1 MEERR
6 FLLAVA
12 LSLLVLT
19 LYQWLLAPPPKPSR
33 PPVPTP
39 AAATADSK
47 PQPSSAPSLPASK
60 QPETAAAPPAIAD
73 ESERR
78 VEIEGEESNLAF
90 SNRGARL
97 VSWRLRRFSDGS
109 GRPEELVET
118 VPGAARPLDLETGD
132 SEVDARLREALYRP
146 SADAVH
152 IGAGSQELR
161 FQYADSVLAAEKWLR
176 FLDEGYLAEVGAT
189 VRVAGR
195 DLPTRLLWG
204 PGVGNPSPA
213 ETEVRGY
220 QPPQAVLLA
229 DRGVERVLPEKPG
242 SARAVSGPRWVG
254 VESKYFAALLVP
266 GGPVAAEVRGIELA
280 AAPGAKARLATLVA
294 LDLGP
299 EGTVRLYVGPKDH
312 TRLSKLGHELAQVVP
327 VGDWIG
333 PIVVA
338 LMKLFRWVNSYVG
351 NYGWSVVVL
360 TILISVVM
368 APFRHY
374 SIVNGLKMAKIAPE
388 MKVIQERYRKIPM
401 LDPKRQDMNQEMA
414 ELYAR
419 HGMNMSTQMLVGC
432 LPILLT
438 MPFLIAF
445 YRVLDVSIELRG
457 APFLWI
463 GDLSQ
468 KDPLFVS
475 PVLMGLS
482 MFLMQK
488 MMPTTMDPA
497 QQRIML
503 IMPLVFSVM
512 FFFAPAG
519 LNLYWLVSNIGSIV
533 QQGATMKLLRD
544 HEARGKDAGKK
555 ERKRG

>member
-1 MEERR
+1 TTARSEPSPEPEPPASAGRK
-6 FLLAVA
+6 
-12 LSLLVLT
+12 
-19 LYQWLLAPPPKPSR
+19 LAPTS
-33 PPVPTP
+33 V
-39 AAATADSK
+39 S
-47 PQPSSAPSLPASK
+47 QPSISDDA
-60 QPETAAAPPAIAD
+60 
-73 ESERR
+73 ERR
-78 VEIEGEESNLAF
+78 VEIEGEESVVAF
-90 SNRGARL
+90 SNKGARL
-97 VSWRLRRFSDGS
+97 VSWRLRRYRDAGD
-109 GRPEELVET
+109 RPEEMVET
-118 VPGAARPLDLETGD
+118 VPGAPRPLDLETGD
-132 SEVDARLREALYRP
+132 TEVDSRLREALYRP
-146 SADAVH
+146 SAEL
-152 IGAGSQELR
+152 IQLGAGPQELR
-161 FQYADSVLAAEKWLR
+161 FQYADSELAAEKWLR
-176 FLDEGYLAEVGAT
+176 FAADGYLAELGAT
-189 VRVAGR
+189 VHVAGR
-195 DLPTRLLWG
+195 AMPTRVLWG
-204 PGVGNPSPA
+204 PGVGNPTAA
-213 ETEVRGY
+213 EVEVRGY
-220 QPPQAVLLA
+220 QQPQAVLLA
-229 DRGVERVLPEKPG
+229 GRGVERVLPETAG
-242 SARAVSGPRWVG
+242 TARSVSGSRWAG

-266 GGPVAAEVRGIELA
+266 ASPASADVRGIELPA
-280 AAPGAKARLATLVA
+280 ASGGKARLATLVA
-294 LDLGP
+294 VDLGT
-299 EGTVRLYVGPKDH
+299 EGRVQIYVGPKDH
-312 TRLSKLGHELAQVVP
+312 SRLSKLGHELAQVVP
-327 VGDWIG
+327 VGEWIG

-338 LMKLFRWVNSYVG
+338 LMRLFRWVNGYVG

-533 QQGATMKLLRD
+533 QQGATMKLLQEKD
-544 HEARGKDAGKK
+544 GRGKDAGRK